1 MSEVGV
7 DGLQVGVGEER
18 VMPPYRE
25 QRVGVVG
32 VLDAAHDQAGGDL
45 VASGER
51 GVLDL
56 GDLGVGNQFP
66 GVGVGD
72 RTGRVQGIHSLP
84 VNTVDGLGD
93 ARVTGH
99 HQREL
104 DAGGD
109 RGADDGLVAERRIAA
124 GHDLARRP
132 QARAVVI
139 AERNW
144 EAAPRPEPA
153 LPARSRISA
162 ITGAACA
169 VDRAVTCGERPLR
182 SRARPAIFACP

>member
-66 GVGVGD
+66 GVGVVTAPGEC
-72 RTGRVQGIHSLP
+72 RASSPCPSILSMAWVMRGLRVITSENSMPAVTAAPMTALLPNAESPRAMILP
-84 VNTVDGLGD
+84 V
-93 ARVTGH
+93 
-99 HQREL
+99 
-104 DAGGD
+104 
-109 RGADDGLVAERRIAA
+109 
-124 GHDLARRP
+124 ARR
-132 QARAVVI
+132 RG
-139 AERNW
+139 RW
-144 EAAPRPEPA
+144 
-153 LPARSRISA
+153 
-162 ITGAACA
+162 
-169 VDRAVTCGERPLR
+169 
-182 SRARPAIFACP
+182 